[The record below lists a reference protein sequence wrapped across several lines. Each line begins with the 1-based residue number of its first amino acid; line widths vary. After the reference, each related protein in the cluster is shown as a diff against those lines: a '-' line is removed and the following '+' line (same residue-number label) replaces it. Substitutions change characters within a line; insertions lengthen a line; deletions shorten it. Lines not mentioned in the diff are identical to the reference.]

1 MPRPRPNRHPW
12 RCCPCCPSPRPRS
25 RAATSRRR
33 IGRLWAYRL
42 RGAHTRERRRS
53 LAPSGRKVV
62 MEHLVT
68 LLRAQWDRILGVGLV
83 LAGAML
89 LLAGWFGVSGAS
101 TTKDQLSYLASGG
114 LGGLFCLGAGIGLLI
129 SANLADEWRKLDAL
143 TRAVREASVKD
154 PSVSSAEGVADV
166 SVDSF
171 SDKQLTS

>member
-1 MPRPRPNRHPW
+1 
-12 RCCPCCPSPRPRS
+12 
-25 RAATSRRR
+25 
-33 IGRLWAYRL
+33 
-42 RGAHTRERRRS
+42 
-53 LAPSGRKVV
+53 